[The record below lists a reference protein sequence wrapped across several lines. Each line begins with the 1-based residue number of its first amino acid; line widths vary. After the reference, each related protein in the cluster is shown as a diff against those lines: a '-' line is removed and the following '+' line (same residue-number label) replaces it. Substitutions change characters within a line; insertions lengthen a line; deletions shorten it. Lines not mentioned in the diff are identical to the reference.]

1 MGGGGGRGEEE
12 GEGRGGEGGE
22 GKGREWEGYG
32 RVLKV
37 KRKGVIEEYLRSVDW
52 NGVLELE
59 SLEWSDT
66 LE

>member
-1 MGGGGGRGEEE
+1 MR
-12 GEGRGGEGGE
+12 
-22 GKGREWEGYG
+22 GKGESGEKYG

-37 KRKGVIEEYLRSVDW
+37 KRKGVIEGYLRSVDW